1 MPASLFQTPKIANS
15 FSDHAELIL
24 YEGDALSFLKTIPSN
39 MISLVVTSPP
49 YNLGKEYERKKALAA
64 YLEEQAEVID
74 QLVRTLKPE
83 GSICWE
89 VGNFVE
95 EGEVYPLDAYFYD
108 CPASAGNGVFAIKLM
123 ENTHAQTPEAFH
135 A

>member
-1 MPASLFQTPKIANS
+1 MLWYNAHPMAATLFQRPKIANS

-24 YEGDALSFLKTIPSN
+24 HEGEALSFLKTLPSN
-39 MISLVVTSPP
+39 MLSLIVTSPP

-64 YLEEQAEVID
+64 YLEEQAEVIE
-74 QLVRTLKPE
+74 QLVRTLRPE

-95 EGEVYPLDAYFYD
+95 EGEVYPLDAYFYGI
-108 CPASAGNGVFAIKLM
+108 CLAA
-123 ENTHAQTPEAFH
+123 H
-135 A
+135 